1 MLKNVDNVIQ
11 MLNKSKFFAAFV
23 MLMLN
28 IGSRYIDV
36 KFSKSQEHYLKNTL
50 GKQILVFA
58 VSWMGTRDIYMALII
73 TLCFTI
79 LFDFILNEDSEM
91 CVVPNTLSKVEQQY
105 DLNNDGIITEDEIR
119 KAQEILNK
127 SIAQKATMKH
137 KNAFINS
144 NATSMEYFQFV

>member
-144 NATSMEYFQFV
+144 NATSMEYYQFV